1 VNPPL
6 MTYKEVA
13 SYMGVSER
21 TVYRLVAQGVLRK
34 AKIQGRTTRF
44 RPSDVENALKEVTV

>member
-44 RPSDVENALKEVTV
+44 RPSDVENALRDVTV